1 MQILYSFLLN
11 INYYF
16 LHVSLSIGRSTDFIS
31 PNVMNKCFIYSTV
44 TSSGIPPKYIVFA
57 NSSDIYNFNN
67 THKHIRTL
75 AIAFK
80 NISSSFI

>member
-1 MQILYSFLLN
+1 
-11 INYYF
+11 
-16 LHVSLSIGRSTDFIS
+16 
-31 PNVMNKCFIYSTV
+31 MNKCFIYSTV

-57 NSSDIYNFNN
+57 NSSDIYNFNY
-67 THKHIRTL
+67 THKHILTL